1 MARLL
6 VVIASW
12 MALMR
17 TMAWLDPLT
26 ESSDAKVSLWWPWC
40 IPGGGSSCRGCASSA
55 VTLPTDTRVGGA
67 FVPCSVIPICRP
79 NRRVVRLESCCR
91 SSQKCELG
99 FWTRAGCAGSLGGH
113 ALRVAAVRTAVK
125 GFIVW
130 SVGIVGDV
138 PRAGCLVFACS
149 LEVNWDSVRLDAAR
163 SIIIAIG
170 DTSLRWV
177 DVGSEVYWVI
187 KLRRPERHQSQ
198 QERREPQ
205 YPKRESSFRKPP
217 R

>member
-1 MARLL
+1 MSRLL

-26 ESSDAKVSLWWPWC
+26 ESSDANVSLWWPWLVRLR
-40 IPGGGSSCRGCASSA
+40 P
-55 VTLPTDTRVGGA
+55 TLPTDTRVGGA

-91 SSQKCELG
+91 SSHMCELG

-113 ALRVAAVRTAVK
+113 ALRVVAVKTAVK

-138 PRAGCLVFACS
+138 PRAGCSVFAFL

-177 DVGSEVYWVI
+177 DVGGEVYWVI
-187 KLRRPERHQSQ
+187 YRRAAHAVAARSYPPEYTSTR
-198 QERREPQ
+198 
-205 YPKRESSFRKPP
+205 P
-217 R
+217 RAAR